1 MKLLISGG
9 NGFLGSHI
17 VKKALESGF
26 EVTVVDDLST
36 MQTKNLSEK
45 VTLIR
50 KKVEDFKSDAK
61 FDYVLHFA
69 ARPSPEDYIIH
80 PVDTILSNSIG
91 TLNMLKIAKNSGAVF
106 LYTSSS
112 EVYGNASI
120 LPTPETYFG
129 YVNPNGI
136 RSCYDEGKRYSEA
149 LIMSYYRE
157 YKIDVRIERPF
168 NVYGPGI
175 RPDGLYGRVI
185 PRFILNALKGEDLPI
200 FGDGNQTRSFLFIDD
215 WVDATWK
222 LLKSTEM
229 SGEVVNIGSVTEVTI
244 NALAKSIIDLAGS
257 HSKIVH
263 LDAREDDPYRRSA
276 DITKIRKLLGWE
288 PKVPLDV
295 GLAKTIKWVREKY
308 L

>member
-50 KKVEDFKSDAK
+50 KKVEDYKSDEK

-244 NALAKSIIDLAGS
+244 NSLAKSIVDLAGS

-276 DITKIRKLLGWE
+276 DITKIRKQLGWE
-288 PKVPLDV
+288 PKVPLEI

>member
-17 VKKALESGF
+17 VKKALEGGF

-36 MQTKNLSEK
+36 MKTKNLSEK

-50 KKVEDFKSDAK
+50 KKVEDFKSDEK
-61 FDYVLHFA
+61 FDHVLHFA

-91 TLNMLKIAKNSGAVF
+91 TLNMLKIAKNSGAIF

-288 PKVPLDV
+288 PKVPLEV
-295 GLAKTIKWVREKY
+295 GLEKTIKWVREKY

>member
-1 MKLLISGG
+1 MNLLISGG

-17 VKKALESGF
+17 VKKAMESGF

-168 NVYGPGI
+168 NVYGSGI

-200 FGDGNQTRSFLFIDD
+200 FGDGNQTRSFLYIDD

-244 NALAKSIIDLAGS
+244 NALAKSIIDLADS

-288 PKVPLDV
+288 PKVPLEV
-295 GLAKTIKWVREKY
+295 GLAKTIEWVREKY

>member
-50 KKVEDFKSDAK
+50 KKVEDYKSDEK

-288 PKVPLDV
+288 PKIPLEV

>member
-91 TLNMLKIAKNSGAVF
+91 TLNMLKIAKNSGAIF

-112 EVYGNASI
+112 EVYGNASV

-185 PRFILNALKGEDLPI
+185 PRFILNALKGENLPI
-200 FGDGNQTRSFLFIDD
+200 FGDGNQTRSFLYIDD

-288 PKVPLDV
+288 PKVPLEV
-295 GLAKTIKWVREKY
+295 GLAKTIKWVRERY

>member
-1 MKLLISGG
+1 
-9 NGFLGSHI
+9 
-17 VKKALESGF
+17 
-26 EVTVVDDLST
+26 
-36 MQTKNLSEK
+36 
-45 VTLIR
+45 
-50 KKVEDFKSDAK
+50 
-61 FDYVLHFA
+61 
-69 ARPSPEDYIIH
+69 
-80 PVDTILSNSIG
+80 
-91 TLNMLKIAKNSGAVF
+91 
-106 LYTSSS
+106 
-112 EVYGNASI
+112 VYGNASI

-276 DITKIRKLLGWE
+276 DITKIRKQLGWE
-288 PKVPLDV
+288 PKVPLEI

>member
-17 VKKALESGF
+17 VKKAMEGGF

-36 MQTKNLSEK
+36 MQTNNLSEK

-149 LIMSYYRE
+149 LIMSYHRE

-244 NALAKSIIDLAGS
+244 NSLAKSIVDLAGS
-257 HSKIVH
+257 HSKIIH

-276 DITKIRKLLGWE
+276 DITKIRKQLGWE

-295 GLAKTIKWVREKY
+295 GLAKTIKWVRERY

>member
-50 KKVEDFKSDAK
+50 KKVEDYKSDEK

-276 DITKIRKLLGWE
+276 DITKIRKQLGWE
-288 PKVPLDV
+288 PKVPLEI

>member
-50 KKVEDFKSDAK
+50 KKVEDYKSDEK

-200 FGDGNQTRSFLFIDD
+200 FGDGKLNSLGGTLKTSKFCTNGVIRIRSTQII
-215 WVDATWK
+215 A
-222 LLKSTEM
+222 
-229 SGEVVNIGSVTEVTI
+229 NIS
-244 NALAKSIIDLAGS
+244 L
-257 HSKIVH
+257 
-263 LDAREDDPYRRSA
+263 
-276 DITKIRKLLGWE
+276 
-288 PKVPLDV
+288 
-295 GLAKTIKWVREKY
+295 
-308 L
+308 

>member
-17 VKKALESGF
+17 VKKALEGGF

-50 KKVEDFKSDAK
+50 KKVEDFKSDEK

-222 LLKSTEM
+222 LLRSTEM

-288 PKVPLDV
+288 PKVPLEV

>member
-17 VKKALESGF
+17 VKKAMEGGF

-257 HSKIVH
+257 HSKIIH

-288 PKVPLDV
+288 PKIPLEV

>member
-50 KKVEDFKSDAK
+50 KKVEDYKSDEK

-112 EVYGNASI
+112 EVYGNASV

-244 NALAKSIIDLAGS
+244 NALAKSIIDLADS

-288 PKVPLDV
+288 PKVPLEV
-295 GLAKTIKWVREKY
+295 GLAKTIEWVREKY

>member
-112 EVYGNASI
+112 EVYGNASV

-288 PKVPLDV
+288 PKVPLEV

>member
-26 EVTVVDDLST
+26 EVIVVDDLST

-50 KKVEDFKSDAK
+50 KKVEDFKSDEK

-257 HSKIVH
+257 HSKIIH

-276 DITKIRKLLGWE
+276 DITKLRKLLGWE
-288 PKVPLDV
+288 PKIPLEV

>member
-17 VKKALESGF
+17 VKKSMESGF

-112 EVYGNASI
+112 EVYGNASV

-200 FGDGNQTRSFLFIDD
+200 FGDGNQTRSFLYIDD

-222 LLKSTEM
+222 LLRSTEM

-276 DITKIRKLLGWE
+276 DITKIRKQLGWE
-288 PKVPLDV
+288 PKVPLEI
-295 GLAKTIKWVREKY
+295 GLAKTIKWVRERY